1 MIVRTSHTSDPAC
14 AIRIR
19 AIMKPMERGKTI
31 GIVGGG
37 QLGRMLTLAALPLG
51 FRVIVINPDAN
62 SPAAQ
67 VGAEEIVADLYDEA
81 ALRELAQRSDYI
93 TVEIEHLDTN
103 ALEKLAEAGAQINP
117 APATIRLIQD
127 KYAQK
132 VFLLGAGIP
141 VAPFCDLPDHAAAEK
156 ALKKFG
162 GRMLIK
168 AKHGAYDGRGNMV
181 VRSRADITTAFELF
195 AGRELYG
202 EAYIPFEKELA
213 VIVARSTT
221 GDVLTYPVVQTIH
234 ARNICLEVLSPAPV
248 STTTRKRAEKLAGTV
263 AEHLQGA
270 GVFGIEMF
278 LTQDGKVLVNEIAPR
293 VHNSGHHTIEAN
305 RTSQFE
311 QHVRAISGMPLGSV
325 GLNAPAAVM
334 INILGERNA
343 PTELTGLDSALTI
356 PHTSVH
362 MYGKSPTKVDRK
374 MGHITATGNNV
385 AQARKR
391 ARKARKAIDI

>member
-1 MIVRTSHTSDPAC
+1 MTGAKKNL
-14 AIRIR
+14 R
-19 AIMKPMERGKTI
+19 AMMNPMEQEKTI

-51 FRVIVINPDAN
+51 FRVIVINPEAN

-67 VGAEEIVADLYDEA
+67 VGAQEIVANLYDPA
-81 ALRELAQRSDYI
+81 ALSELANRSDYI
-93 TVEIEHLDTN
+93 TVEIEHLDAD
-103 ALEKLAEAGAQINP
+103 ALEKLAAAGATINP

-132 VFLLGAGIP
+132 VFLQKAGIP
-141 VAPFCDLPDHAAAEK
+141 IAPFCDLPNEATAQK
-156 ALKKFG
+156 VLKDFG

-168 AKHGAYDGRGNMV
+168 AKYGAYDGRGNMV
-181 VRSRADITTAFELF
+181 VRSAADIATAFETF
-195 AGRELYG
+195 AGRELYA

-213 VIVARSTT
+213 VMVARSTN
-221 GDVLTYPVVQTIH
+221 GEVLTYPVVQTIH

-248 STTTRKRAEKLAGTV
+248 SSTVRKRAEKLARTV
-263 AEHLQGA
+263 AEHLQGT
-270 GVFGIEMF
+270 GMFGIEMF
-278 LTQDGKVLVNEIAPR
+278 LTKDGKVLVNEIAPR

-325 GLNAPAAVM
+325 DMAAPAAVM
-334 INILGERNA
+334 INILGERNG
-343 PTELTGLDSALTI
+343 PTELIGLNTALDI

-362 MYGKSPTKVDRK
+362 VYGKSPTKVDRK
-374 MGHITATGNNV
+374 MGHITATGKDV
-385 AQARKR
+385 AQARAR

>member
-1 MIVRTSHTSDPAC
+1 M
-14 AIRIR
+14 
-19 AIMKPMERGKTI
+19 MNPMEQEKTI

-51 FRVIVINPDAN
+51 FRVIVINPEAN

-67 VGAEEIVADLYDEA
+67 VGAEEIVANLYDPA
-81 ALRELAQRSDYI
+81 AISELANRSDYI
-93 TVEIEHLDTN
+93 TVEIEHLDAD
-103 ALEKLAEAGAQINP
+103 ALEKLAAAGTTINP

-132 VFLLGAGIP
+132 VFLQKAGIP
-141 VAPFCDLPDHAAAEK
+141 VAPFCDLPNKSAAQK
-156 ALKKFG
+156 ALKDFG

-181 VRSRADITTAFELF
+181 VRSAADIATAFATF
-195 AGRELYG
+195 AGRELYA

-213 VIVARSTT
+213 VMVARSTN
-221 GDVLTYPVVQTIH
+221 GEVLTYPAVQTIH

-248 STTTRKRAEKLAGTV
+248 SNAVRKRAEKLARTV

-270 GVFGIEMF
+270 GMFGVEMF
-278 LTQDGKVLVNEIAPR
+278 LTKDGKVVVNEIAPR

-325 GLNAPAAVM
+325 DMAAPAAVM
-334 INILGERNA
+334 INILGERNG
-343 PTELTGLDSALTI
+343 PTELIGLDTALTI

-362 MYGKSPTKVDRK
+362 VYGKSPTKIDRK
-374 MGHITATGNNV
+374 MGHITATGKDV
-385 AQARKR
+385 AQARAR